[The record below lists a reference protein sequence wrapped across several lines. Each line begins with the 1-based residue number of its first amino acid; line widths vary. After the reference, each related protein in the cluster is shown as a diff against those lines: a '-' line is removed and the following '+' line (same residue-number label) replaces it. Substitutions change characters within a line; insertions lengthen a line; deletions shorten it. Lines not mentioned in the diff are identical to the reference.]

1 MPAGSIRPAAAALGG
16 GDIITVRLIL
26 VAPAPGAALRETRI
40 DDDAPLD
47 ERGLRQARAA
57 ASTFPAARRQ
67 LCAPSVRCR
76 QTAEALGL
84 ASRIDTGL
92 RDVDMGSWR
101 GRTLADL
108 AVTEPDA
115 LASWM
120 TDPAAAPHGGES
132 VLDLCDRVA
141 TWLGR
146 LLAGSGRLL
155 AVAEPA
161 VIRAAVLH
169 ALSAPPQAFWRIDVP
184 PLSATRL
191 VGRGDRWNLRLGDL
205 PD

>member
-1 MPAGSIRPAAAALGG
+1 MPVGSMRPATAALGE
-16 GDIITVRLIL
+16 GDIITVRLTLI
-26 VAPAPGAALRETRI
+26 APAPGAALRQTRI

-57 ASTFPAARRQ
+57 APAIPAVGVQ
-67 LCAPSVRCR
+67 LCAPSLRCR

-84 ASRIDTGL
+84 TPTVETGL
-92 RDVDMGSWR
+92 RDCDMGTWR

-108 AVTEPDA
+108 AATEPDA
-115 LASWM
+115 LASWT

-132 VLDLCDRVA
+132 VLDLCGRVA
-141 TWLGR
+141 TWLDH
-146 LLAGSGRLL
+146 LPADSGRVL
-155 AVAEPA
+155 AVTEPA

-169 ALSAPPQAFWRIDVP
+169 ALSAPTPAFWRIDVP

-191 VGRGDRWNLRLGDL
+191 VGRDGRWNLRLGDL
-205 PD
+205 PG